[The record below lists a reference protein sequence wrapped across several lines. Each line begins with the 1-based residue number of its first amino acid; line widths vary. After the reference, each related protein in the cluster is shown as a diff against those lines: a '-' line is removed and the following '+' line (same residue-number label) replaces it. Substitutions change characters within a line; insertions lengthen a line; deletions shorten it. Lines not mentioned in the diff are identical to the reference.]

1 MWTPLRDGHQVQ
13 LQEEDLRKWFSP
25 WQLLDRRSQSTSK
38 ESSLRPRKH
47 FLQMMILLTN
57 WALQVV
63 VKATTGTH
71 LRLTLVR
78 VESIKV
84 SGRLTS
90 TNQPGKVLVWSS
102 SLMVQSI
109 RVWLT
114 RVFSMVKEELRIKM
128 ATSTMV
134 NGKKARHAVRVSSLI
149 RMAQCTT
156 VNGST
161 ICTTERVLSNGNI
174 TRLST
179 PATS

>member
-1 MWTPLRDGHQVQ
+1 
-13 LQEEDLRKWFSP
+13 
-25 WQLLDRRSQSTSK
+25 
-38 ESSLRPRKH
+38 
-47 FLQMMILLTN
+47 
-57 WALQVV
+57 
-63 VKATTGTH
+63 
-71 LRLTLVR
+71 
-78 VESIKV
+78 
-84 SGRLTS
+84 
-90 TNQPGKVLVWSS
+90 
-102 SLMVQSI
+102 
-109 RVWLT
+109 
-114 RVFSMVKEELRIKM
+114 MVKEELRIKM